1 MGVPGVILSF
11 MEVLVKEEALSFTK
25 DSNSKGSPVFGT
37 FTRQTWLHNPSAYAP
52 AQYRRACAY
61 DAFIPDLLTGLK
73 LSLSG
78 SIAGVI
84 ADAESAIQALNEHA
98 YPGLAPLSRLLL
110 RTESIAS
117 SKVEGVQVDARVLA
131 QAEVRNDTGQ
141 RASATALEILA
152 NIDAMQAAIE
162 NAIEQEQI
170 DLPRIT
176 EIHRILMAAS
186 ERPEI
191 AGQIRTQQNWIG
203 GNNYNPCGADYV
215 PPPPEE
221 VNSLLEDLC
230 AFCNGETLPPLA
242 QAAIAHAQFE
252 TIHPHEDGNGRT
264 GRALVQVILK
274 RRNVA
279 PHFVPPISV
288 VLAQNKEGYIDGLV
302 AYREGNFERW
312 LEIFA
317 AAAAR
322 AAQLASRYL
331 TQVRC
336 LQDGWRAQ
344 LSDHGPVRQDAAAW
358 QLIEILPGHPVITVP
373 VGVAKVNRTK
383 PAVNGGINQ
392 LLSAGILRP
401 LSENKRNRAWEAT
414 GLLDLLARLDSG
426 EDPEEG
432 EGERS
437 PISIPRA
444 RPATGGEQTVARLPW
459 TDEVLVRLGPG
470 SWLIPPS
477 EPPEV
482 ALRVAIALPS
492 VLAGLGGNSAERATL
507 LRGQKREERLLDLL
521 EHSPITELLH
531 RLEIV
536 WGGTSGAKWG
546 AAGTG
551 TAEFSELW
559 FAPYGID
566 ARQPP
571 LVARCGVATGWV
583 EGGNATQM
591 ATIQA
596 ALDVM
601 VNLTGLNELR
611 RRDNIAHRTDDP
623 PAPAAL
629 SLEELAEI
637 LHGLLDFP
645 DTVVPA
651 ARSLIPEPQLNRL
664 KLAEWVTFSRHS
676 ANRLV
681 DLRRF
686 HLLPRSSGAGQMTV
700 GVLMEPYRMGGV
712 WPTSWDFV
720 ADLLYEG
727 LEQGGYRDIDHAIEG
742 IRERK

>member
-1 MGVPGVILSF
+1 M
-11 MEVLVKEEALSFTK
+11 
-25 DSNSKGSPVFGT
+25 FGT
-37 FTRQTWLHNPSAYAP
+37 FTRQTWLHNPTAYAP
-52 AQYRRACAY
+52 AEYRRACAY
-61 DAFIPDLLTGLK
+61 DAFIPDLLTNLK

-78 SIAGVI
+78 SVAGVI

-98 YPGLAPLSRLLL
+98 YPGLASLSRLLL

-131 QAEVRNDTGQ
+131 RAEVRNDTGQ
-141 RASATALEILA
+141 KASVTALEILA

-162 NAIEQEQI
+162 NATEQQQI
-170 DLPRIT
+170 DPPQII
-176 EIHRILMAAS
+176 EIHRLLMAAS

-203 GNNYNPCGADYV
+203 GNNYNPCGADFV

-221 VNSLLEDLC
+221 VNPLLDDLC
-230 AFCNGETLPPLA
+230 AFCNAETLSPLA
-242 QAAIAHAQFE
+242 QAALAHAQFE
-252 TIHPHEDGNGRT
+252 TIHPHEDGNGRA
-264 GRALVQVILK
+264 GRVLVQVILK

-312 LEIFA
+312 LEVFA

-331 TQVRC
+331 TQVRN
-336 LQDGWRAQ
+336 LQDLWRGQ
-344 LSDHGPVRQDAAAW
+344 LSEYGSIRQDASAW

-392 LLSAGILRP
+392 LVNAGVLRP
-401 LSENKRNRAWEAT
+401 LSENRRNRAWEAT
-414 GLLDLLARLDSG
+414 GLLDLLARLESG
-426 EDPEEG
+426 EYPEEHEED
-432 EGERS
+432 EGEPP

-444 RPATGGEQTVARLPW
+444 RPATSGGQPVAQLPW
-459 TDEVLVRLGPG
+459 TDDLFARLGPG

-477 EPPEV
+477 DTPEV
-482 ALRVAIALPS
+482 SLRVAVALPG
-492 VLAGLGGNSAERATL
+492 VLLGFGGNSAERATL
-507 LRGQKREERLLDLL
+507 LRGQRREDRLIDLL
-521 EHSPITELLH
+521 EHSPITEQLH
-531 RLEIV
+531 RLEHV
-536 WGGTSGAKWG
+536 WGGSLGAKWE

-559 FAPYGID
+559 FAPYGLD
-566 ARQPP
+566 ERRPP
-571 LVARCGVATGWV
+571 LVARCGVVTGWV
-583 EGGNATQM
+583 DVGKATQT

-596 ALDVM
+596 ALDIM
-601 VNLTGLNELR
+601 INLTELNELR
-611 RRDNIAHRTDDP
+611 RPDNVAHRTDNP

-629 SLEELAEI
+629 SLEELGEM

-645 DTVVPA
+645 DVIVPA
-651 ARSLIPEPQLNRL
+651 ARSLIPDPQLNRL
-664 KLAEWVTFSRHS
+664 RLAEWVTFSGHPT
-676 ANRLV
+676 NRLI

-686 HLLPRSSGAGQMTV
+686 RLLARSSGLGQIIAGV
-700 GVLMEPYRMGGV
+700 VMEPYQIGGV
-712 WPTSWDFV
+712 WPNSWAFV
-720 ADLLYEG
+720 ADMLYEG
-727 LEQGGYRDIDHAIEG
+727 LEQGGYRDIDDAIEG
-742 IRERK
+742 IRERN